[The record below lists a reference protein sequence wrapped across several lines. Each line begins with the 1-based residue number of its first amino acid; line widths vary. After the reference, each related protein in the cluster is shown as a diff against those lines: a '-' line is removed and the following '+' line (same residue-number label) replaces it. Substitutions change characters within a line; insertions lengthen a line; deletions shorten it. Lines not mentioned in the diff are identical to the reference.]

1 MGSLSL
7 ALAFTY
13 FAGLGILALLP
24 ILMIPDSS
32 SPFYTGLLFV
42 LTMLGILFFFL
53 PLNTIH
59 NKMVNEKR
67 REHKA
72 LGEQLTMA
80 INRQDVSSRRE
91 MGSSLEDIAEILVNI
106 NRLLTIDVSK
116 DEINSVPNWPFDTQI
131 LSKLSAIIFSV
142 TTIIIANFILSYA
155 RAHGLL

>member
-1 MGSLSL
+1 
-7 ALAFTY
+7 
-13 FAGLGILALLP
+13 
-24 ILMIPDSS
+24 
-32 SPFYTGLLFV
+32 
-42 LTMLGILFFFL
+42 MLGILFFFL

-59 NKMVNEKR
+59 KKMVDEKH

-80 INRQDVSSRRE
+80 VNRQDISSRSN
-91 MGSSLEDIAEILVNI
+91 MSPSLEDITEILVNI

-116 DEINSVPNWPFDTQI
+116 DEINSVPNWPFDIQI